1 MNVERPDTPER
12 TTRRFWLF
20 DNRLSI
26 LADHGDTE
34 GRYDLVEGL
43 VPAGF
48 ETSLHRHT
56 RYAEHFFVLE
66 GEITAWVEGRTAV
79 LGAGESVLVPMG
91 AAHVISVSGQGPART
106 LVVAS
111 PSGFARLVSKA
122 GIADADGYFDDAGF
136 PVGGSWDEVGLP
148 EVGDPHAYALEI
160 SGESMEPVYR
170 DGDIVV
176 VSPAA

>member
-1 MNVERPDTPER
+1 M
-12 TTRRFWLF
+12 F

-56 RYAEHFFVLE
+56 RYTEHFFVLE
-66 GEITAWVEGRTAV
+66 GEITVWLEGRTAV
-79 LGAGESVLVPMG
+79 LEAGESVLIPMG
-91 AAHVISVSGQGPART
+91 AAHAISVPGYGPART

-111 PSGFARLVSKA
+111 PSGFARLISEV
-122 GIADADGYFDDAGF
+122 GIADGPQPSPDAFDRGLFGRLSAELG
-136 PVGGSWDEVGLP
+136 DEVLGP
-148 EVGDPHAYALEI
+148 PKGPA
-160 SGESMEPVYR
+160 PRR
-170 DGDIVV
+170 DG
-176 VSPAA
+176 